1 MSLTDEA
8 YVRTQG
14 WREAS
19 LAACPN
25 HPAGG
30 CGLRRHGTY
39 RRKTRYGY
47 AHIARWYCGASHMT
61 FSLLP
66 DCFAAGLPG
75 TLDEMEAA
83 VLSVETAPDLGTAAA
98 LARPRHVGEPA
109 GARRWLRRR
118 QRLVA
123 SCLMTALTLLPD
135 LFAGCE
141 PDIRSMR
148 AALDTGHLLVALRAC
163 CDAHLPVM
171 ARPVGFAVRTV
182 ATSDPLPVPQ
192 HALGRDPPGGGSQ
205 GSVILQTR
213 RESTLMRTDLEEHR
227 TNIALFRHSIV
238 APLQFLTGA
247 ALAAAIRTLAARSWV
262 IPGSRRTAIAGQT
275 LRDWLR
281 AYRARGFEGL
291 KPKPRADQGKPRRM
305 PVEVAEALIA
315 HRQGNPAQSVRD
327 AIAALRDAGSI
338 PRTSPVSTAAVYR
351 LFHREGLMDKPAP
364 AAQDHRRYAWPDAN
378 ALWQSDVMH
387 GPKCDDG
394 RGRRRKTYM
403 IAFLDDASRV
413 VPWSAFALS
422 ENTADFLT
430 VFKQALMRRGRP
442 KRLFATVDVPLAIIE
457 SVAVAAL
464 STRAQTGD
472 QDTAEAL
479 SGPRRVE
486 DGTVEALVDLARSG
500 VASAAPVPHHQLLTA
515 EEYCTTRGGRA
526 VRSRRR
532 KNAPLM
538 VPCRFWRGAGMYGV
552 ELYAAVRLAVVDEG
566 LSHHEAGRRF
576 GSDPH
581 TGSLSSRQHAML
593 PPPEEFTML
602 FLAPP
607 DHTRLRALVN
617 KAFTPKAVRQ
627 AAIREMWSS
636 PRL

>member
-1 MSLTDEA
+1 
-8 YVRTQG
+8 
-14 WREAS
+14 
-19 LAACPN
+19 
-25 HPAGG
+25 
-30 CGLRRHGTY
+30 
-39 RRKTRYGY
+39 
-47 AHIARWYCGASHMT
+47 
-61 FSLLP
+61 
-66 DCFAAGLPG
+66 
-75 TLDEMEAA
+75 
-83 VLSVETAPDLGTAAA
+83 
-98 LARPRHVGEPA
+98 
-109 GARRWLRRR
+109 
-118 QRLVA
+118 
-123 SCLMTALTLLPD
+123 MTALTLLPD

-213 RESTLMRTDLEEHR
+213 RESTLMRIDLEEHR

-442 KRLFATVDVPLAIIE
+442 KRLYCDNGASCRSRQLAVVCAKLDIALIHATPYRPAGKGKIE
-457 SVAVAAL
+457 RYNR
-464 STRAQTGD
+464 T
-472 QDTAEAL
+472 
-479 SGPRRVE
+479 
-486 DGTVEALVDLARSG
+486 
-500 VASAAPVPHHQLLTA
+500 
-515 EEYCTTRGGRA
+515 
-526 VRSRRR
+526 VRSRFLPSLTPADTRDIETLNRR
-532 KNAPLM
+532 LAAWVEGEYHHTPHRGLDGMTPLDKWATCCDDVRLVDHSIDLDELCLFEVQRRVAKDRTVSLHNRIYEVDAILVGERVTLRWDPEAPPGRPFR
-538 VPCRFWRGAGMYGV
+538 VVHNGKEAGMAHP
-552 ELYAAVRLAVVDEG
+552 LDL
-566 LSHHEAGRRF
+566 
-576 GSDPH
+576 
-581 TGSLSSRQHAML
+581 HAN
-593 PPPEEFTML
+593 
-602 FLAPP
+602 ARVKR
-607 DHTRLRALVN
+607 DTRPTI
-617 KAFTPKAVRQ
+617 AFRDLDTK
-627 AAIREMWSS
+627 
-636 PRL
+636 